1 MGFDTSDRYRRS
13 VDSRSK
19 LYYSYPTDS
28 PLVTMDSPIPRLS
41 VTRSRSVPFR
51 YSSPQPV
58 PEPKP
63 KFVMYQR
70 HYPLSPPSFPDA
82 MIAVSRR
89 LRNRSQYTSPQY
101 SDLGVS
107 SRPVIQPAALGNYA
121 PTKYLIKSNLGCNIS
136 PDYRDYSYLPPLP
149 YSSSRRTLKY

>member
-13 VDSRSK
+13 VESRSK

-41 VTRSRSVPFR
+41 VTRSKSVPFR

-58 PEPKP
+58 PVSPP

-70 HYPLSPPSFPDA
+70 HYPLPPPSFPDA
-82 MIAVSRR
+82 MIAVSKR
-89 LRNRSQYTSPQY
+89 LRNRSKSPCPQY

-107 SRPVIQPAALGNYA
+107 SRPRIQSAALGHYA
-121 PTKYLIKSNLGCNIS
+121 PTKYLIKSNLGCNIA
-136 PDYRDYSYLPPLP
+136 PDYQNYSHLPPLP
-149 YSSSRRTLKY
+149 YSSSRQPLKY